1 MISIKESYVHQLP
14 MDIKNPFDESGKLL
28 SRWVGCNCG
37 YERNAFESN
46 YLIRGKSVLLRMFK
60 VNGVQT
66 CIGCIKEN
74 IEEMQAWI
82 DEVVEEE

>member
-1 MISIKESYVHQLP
+1 MIHIKESYVHQLP
-14 MDIKNPFDESGKLL
+14 ADMKNPFDETGKLL

-46 YLIRGKSVLLRMFK
+46 YLIRGECVLLRMFK
-60 VNGVQT
+60 VEGVQT

-74 IEEMQAWI
+74 IEEMQAWVE
-82 DEVVEEE
+82 DGEEE

>member
-1 MISIKESYVHQLP
+1 MIYMKESYVHQLP
-14 MDIKNPFDESGKLL
+14 ADIKNPFDETGKLL

-46 YLIRGKSVLLRMFK
+46 YLIRGECVLLRMFK
-60 VNGVQT
+60 VEGVQT

-82 DEVVEEE
+82 DDGEEE

>member
-1 MISIKESYVHQLP
+1 MIHIKESYVYQLP

-46 YLIRGKSVLLRMFK
+46 YLIRGEDVLLRMFK
-60 VNGVQT
+60 VDGRQT

-74 IEEMQAWI
+74 ISEMQAWVE
-82 DEVVEEE
+82 DGEEE